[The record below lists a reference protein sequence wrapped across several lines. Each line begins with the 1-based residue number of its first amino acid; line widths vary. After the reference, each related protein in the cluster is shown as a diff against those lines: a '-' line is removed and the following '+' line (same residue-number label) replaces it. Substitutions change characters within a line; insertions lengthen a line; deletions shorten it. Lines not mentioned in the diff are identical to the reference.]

1 MDAGTGFVTQGED
14 TVASNCGVVAA
25 ASLLGTALVA
35 LPGAGLEAASTGS
48 EAEPRRIVPPDT
60 TPAQTDRFFHVEWSA
75 GAVDR
80 AGLPPGRGNPAGSL
94 MRR

>member
-1 MDAGTGFVTQGED
+1 
-14 TVASNCGVVAA
+14 VAPNRGVIAPA
-25 ASLLGTALVA
+25 LLLATALAVA

-60 TPAQTDRFFHVEWSA
+60 TPAQTDHFFHVEWSA

-80 AGLPPGRGNPAGSL
+80 AGLPPGGWNPAGSL